1 MVKSQK
7 ALQMKNII
15 ALIDFTRVSEAAVAQ
30 GGKIART
37 TDSKLTLLHV
47 APEEERKNE
56 EDLIAELKVSA
67 EVLGKQPIST
77 ELHVEF
83 GDFQSTIADL
93 LVRLEADLVLI
104 GTHGIRGIQRNLFSK
119 NIAKLVQELKVPSM
133 VVQGQRDQ
141 ATSDLDDWLLVGV
154 NEDELTQIE
163 WIKEAYKA
171 SAHPSKKEK
180 VEAIEE
186 EAFDNECN
194 LIVFKGD
201 SDMSVDLVL
210 NSFGIPVLLV

>member
-1 MVKSQK
+1 
-7 ALQMKNII
+7 MKNII
-15 ALIDFTRVSEAAVAQ
+15 ALVDFTRVSEAAIAQ

-37 TDSKLTLLHV
+37 TKAKLTLLHV
-47 APEEERKNE
+47 ASEEERKNE
-56 EDLIAELKVSA
+56 EDLISELNVSA
-67 EVLGKQPIST
+67 EVLGDQPINT
-77 ELHVEF
+77 ELHIEF
-83 GDFQSTIADL
+83 GDFQSAIADI
-93 LVRLEADLVLI
+93 LVRLKADLVLI

-141 ATSDLDDWLLVGV
+141 ASSDLDYWLLVGV
-154 NEDELTQIE
+154 GADELDQID
-163 WIKEAYKA
+163 WMRSAYNGKTRD
-171 SAHPSKKEK
+171 SKKEK
-180 VEAIEE
+180 VESIEA
-186 EAFDNECN
+186 EAFDNDCN